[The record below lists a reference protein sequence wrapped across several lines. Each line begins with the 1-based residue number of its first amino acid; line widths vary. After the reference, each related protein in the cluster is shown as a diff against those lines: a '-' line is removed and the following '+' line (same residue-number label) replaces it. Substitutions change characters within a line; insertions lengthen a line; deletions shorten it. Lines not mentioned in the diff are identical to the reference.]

1 MLYQII
7 GGVFGAGYAIYR
19 YMQFRKTNAV
29 IQEKFKD
36 HELEGTI
43 SYGFPSALF
52 NAVMAGLSF
61 SLVIASVESPSLQAL
76 YLAVGGMFIGNVF
89 DAYQLKRVVFTKTSF
104 YMLGTNVRY
113 KSIDKMTQKKRSKK
127 WMIETNQKQTF
138 IVPKAVIDK
147 IQEYTQKKK

>member
-1 MLYQII
+1 MIYQIV

-19 YMQFRKTNAV
+19 YMQFRKTNKV
-29 IQEKFKD
+29 IQEKFEEKD
-36 HELEGTI
+36 IEGTI
-43 SYGFPSALF
+43 SYGFSSALF

-61 SLVIASVESPSLQAL
+61 SFVIASVESESLQAL
-76 YLAVGGMFIGNVF
+76 YLAVGGMFVGNVF

-127 WMIETNQKQTF
+127 WIIETNQKQSF
-138 IVPKAVIDK
+138 IVPKNVIDK
-147 IQEYTQKKK
+147 IQEYSNKKK